1 MRNGIINM
9 SEEIQDFIDTLGS
22 KDHAAAKTQF
32 DDIMLDKLGD
42 AMDAEKIRIAN
53 SIYNTDDE
61 DQLELDLD
69 QEELETEE

>member
-1 MRNGIINM
+1 M
-9 SEEIQDFIDTLGS
+9 SEDIQDFIDTLGL
-22 KDHAAAKTQF
+22 KDHAAAQTQF

-61 DQLELDLD
+61 DQLELELD
-69 QEELETEE
+69 QDDLETEE